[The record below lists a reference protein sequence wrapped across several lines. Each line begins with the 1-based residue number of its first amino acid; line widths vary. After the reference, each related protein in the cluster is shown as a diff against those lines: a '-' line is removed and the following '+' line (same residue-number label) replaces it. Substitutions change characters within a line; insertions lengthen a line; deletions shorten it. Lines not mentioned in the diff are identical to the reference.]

1 MLQLYLGC
9 SPYHV
14 YIVFVFFIF
23 SGNISLEMGVR
34 QCHIDCVQ
42 ILKNLSL
49 RPMDVHLL
57 CEHMKIWRFS
67 IRLWPCLRALNG
79 IVTST
84 TKVIISYN
92 IYIYIYILYNKPGII
107 VRGYD
112 LRILRVHLWVTP
124 KDPRNHHSFHHWTW
138 LALHDWGHLIL
149 GNLHIHTHW
158 LKNYKYTP
166 LNLNFCCFEALYCN
180 KHGCETFVIRQLN
193 NSELGNHLKLSI
205 FGSSGRFS
213 SPFRQGQFGEPPASR
228 QVASSGDDI
237 LMVLKGVDNPLDPL
251 VHHDFLDLTYMQYIC
266 TWIIMDYST
275 WLMCWT
281 NNLGLPSGELT

>member
-1 MLQLYLGC
+1 MGDPKRPPKSPFVSPLNMTSFAWLGSPHFRKPPYTHTLTEKLQ
-9 SPYHV
+9 V
-14 YIVFVFFIF
+14 Y
-23 SGNISLEMGVR
+23 
-34 QCHIDCVQ
+34 
-42 ILKNLSL
+42 
-49 RPMDVHLL
+49 
-57 CEHMKIWRFS
+57 
-67 IRLWPCLRALNG
+67 
-79 IVTST
+79 
-84 TKVIISYN
+84 
-92 IYIYIYILYNKPGII
+92 
-107 VRGYD
+107 
-112 LRILRVHLWVTP
+112 
-124 KDPRNHHSFHHWTW
+124 
-138 LALHDWGHLIL
+138 
-149 GNLHIHTHW
+149 
-158 LKNYKYTP
+158 P